1 VVEATQPLF
10 NLYSPMKKYLVLLL
24 WLSGLFFAQAQELTK
39 EKEIDD
45 LIDELFMEDEVIN
58 ELTASL
64 NKSQFLYISTTYNSD
79 TYFSGRDI
87 GIDQYNITP
96 QITYA
101 HSSGIFASLSG
112 IYYSEFV
119 PKWDVTTATVGFSK
133 NIGANKLFKYSV
145 SYSKYFYANDLNNIY
160 SNTLNLGFGV
170 RNKKRTLGTQLSGSY
185 LFGEEQS
192 FEIASRSF
200 VDFNLLKTK
209 KTSLKFKPQ
218 LNIIAGKQTIELA
231 RIVSQNGQ
239 LITQYSENDV
249 FDLINTQINLPL
261 LFSTNSFDFEAGYNI
276 NFPNAI
282 GDESNLKNTGFFN
295 FSVGYLIDL

>member
-1 VVEATQPLF
+1 
-10 NLYSPMKKYLVLLL
+10 MKKYLALIL
-24 WLSGLFFAQAQELTK
+24 WLSGLFFAYSQEPTK
-39 EKEIDD
+39 EKEIDN
-45 LIDELFMEDEVIN
+45 LIDELFMEDDVIN

-64 NKSQFLYISTTYNSD
+64 NNFQFLYISTTFNSD

-112 IYYSEFV
+112 IYYSEFE
-119 PKWDVTTATVGFSK
+119 PNWDMTVATLGFGK
-133 NIGANKLFKYSV
+133 NIGKMKLFKYTV
-145 SYSKYFYANDLNNIY
+145 SYSRYFYANDINNIY
-160 SNTLNLGFGV
+160 SNTLNLGLRV
-170 RNKKRTLGTQLSGSY
+170 RNKKRNIGTQLSGSY
-185 LFGEEQS
+185 LFGEDQS

-200 VDFNLLKTK
+200 IDFNLLKTN

-218 LNIIAGKQTIELA
+218 LSIIAGKQTIELA
-231 RIVSQNGQ
+231 RIVTQNGQ
-239 LITQYSENDV
+239 LLTQYTENDV

-295 FSVGYLIDL
+295 ISVGYLIDL

>member
-1 VVEATQPLF
+1 
-10 NLYSPMKKYLVLLL
+10 MKKYITLLL
-24 WLSGLFFAQAQELTK
+24 SLSGFIFAYAQEPTK
-39 EKEIDD
+39 EKEIND
-45 LIDELFMEDEVIN
+45 LIEELFMEDDIIN
-58 ELTASL
+58 ELAASL
-64 NKSQFLYISTTYNSD
+64 KNSQFLYVSATYNSD

-101 HSSGIFASLSG
+101 HSNGIFASLSG

-119 PKWDVTTATVGFSK
+119 PKWDVTTATVGFGK
-133 NIGANKLFKYSV
+133 NIGKNKLFKYSV
-145 SYSKYFYANDLNNIY
+145 SYSKYFYANDINNIY
-160 SNTLNLGFGV
+160 TNTLNAGFGV
-170 RNKKRTLGTQLSGSY
+170 RNKKRTLGTQISASY

-200 VDFNLLKTK
+200 VDVNLLKTK
-209 KTSLKFKPQ
+209 KSNLKFKPQ

-231 RIVSQNGQ
+231 RIVNQNAQ
-239 LITQYSENDV
+239 LSTEYAENDV

-261 LFSTNSFDFEAGYNI
+261 LYSTNSFDFEAGYII

-282 GDESNLKNTGFFN
+282 GDESNLKNTGFFS

>member
-1 VVEATQPLF
+1 
-10 NLYSPMKKYLVLLL
+10 MKKYITLLL
-24 WLSGLFFAQAQELTK
+24 WLSGLIFAYAQEPTK
-39 EKEIDD
+39 AKEIDD
-45 LIDELFMEDEVIN
+45 LIDEIFMEDEVIN
-58 ELTASL
+58 ELTLSL
-64 NKSQFLYISTTYNSD
+64 KNYQFLYISATFNSD

-101 HSSGIFASLSG
+101 HSNGIFASLSG
-112 IYYSEFV
+112 IYYSEFD
-119 PKWDVTTATVGFSK
+119 PKWDVTTATVGFNKS
-133 NIGANKLFKYSV
+133 IGKNKLFKYSV
-145 SYSKYFYANDLNNIY
+145 SYSKYFYANDIDNIY
-160 SNTLNLGFGV
+160 TNTLNAGLGV
-170 RNKKRTLGTQLSGSY
+170 RNIKRTLGTQISGSY
-185 LFGEEQS
+185 LFGEDQS

-200 VDFNLLKTK
+200 VDVNLLKTK
-209 KTSLKFKPQ
+209 NTSLKFKPQ

-239 LITQYSENDV
+239 LVTQYTENEV

-261 LFSTNSFDFEAGYNI
+261 IYSTKSFDFEAGYNI

-295 FSVGYLIDL
+295 LSIGYLIDL

>member
-1 VVEATQPLF
+1 
-10 NLYSPMKKYLVLLL
+10 MKKYLILLL
-24 WLSGLFFAQAQELTK
+24 WLSGLTFAYSQEPVR
-39 EKEIDD
+39 EKEIND
-45 LIDELFMEDEVIN
+45 LIDELFMEDDVIN
-58 ELTASL
+58 DLTASL
-64 NKSQFLYISTTYNSD
+64 KNSQFLYVSATYNSD

-87 GIDQYNITP
+87 DIDQYNIIP

-101 HSSGIFASLSG
+101 HSNGIFASLSG

-119 PKWDVTTATVGFSK
+119 PKWDVTTATVGFGK
-133 NIGANKLFKYSV
+133 NIGEKKLFKYSV
-145 SYSKYFYANDLNNIY
+145 SYSKYFFANDIDNLY
-160 SNTLNLGFGV
+160 TNTLNAGLGI
-170 RNKKRTLGTQLSGSY
+170 RNKKRTLGTQITGSY
-185 LFGEEQS
+185 LFGEDQS

-231 RIVSQNGQ
+231 RIYNQDGQ
-239 LITQYSENDV
+239 LVTEYTENDV

-282 GDESNLKNTGFFN
+282 GDESNLKNTGFFS
-295 FSVGYLIDL
+295 FSIGYLIDL

>member
-1 VVEATQPLF
+1 
-10 NLYSPMKKYLVLLL
+10 MKKYLTLLL
-24 WLSGLFFAQAQELTK
+24 WLSSFTFAYSQEPTK

-45 LIDELFMEDEVIN
+45 LIEELFMEDEVIN

-64 NKSQFLYISTTYNSD
+64 KNSQFLYISSTYNSD

-87 GIDQYNITP
+87 DIDQYNITP

-101 HSSGIFASLSG
+101 HSNGIFVGLSG

-119 PKWDVTTATVGFSK
+119 PNWDVTMAMVGYGK
-133 NIGANKLFKYSV
+133 NIGKKKLFKYSV
-145 SYSKYFYANDLNNIY
+145 SYSKYFYADDINNIY
-160 SNTLNLGFGV
+160 TNTLNAGLGV
-170 RNKKRTLGTQLSGSY
+170 RNKKRNIGTQISASY

-200 VDFNLLKTK
+200 VNFNLLKTN

-218 LNIIAGKQTIELA
+218 LNIISGKQTIELA
-231 RIVSQNGQ
+231 RIYNQDGQ
-239 LITQYSENDV
+239 MLTEYTENDV
-249 FDLINTQINLPL
+249 FDIINTQINLPL

-282 GDESNLKNTGFFN
+282 GEESNLKNTGFFS
-295 FSVGYLIDL
+295 FSIGYMINL

>member
-1 VVEATQPLF
+1 MRQLNHFSICLE
-10 NLYSPMKKYLVLLL
+10 MKKYLALLL
-24 WLSGLFFAQAQELTK
+24 WFSGLFFVYAQEPVK
-39 EKEIDD
+39 EKEIDN
-45 LIDELFMEDEVIN
+45 LIDELFMEDAVIN

-64 NKSQFLYISTTYNSD
+64 NNFQFLYISATFNSD

-101 HSSGIFASLSG
+101 HSNGIFASLSG
-112 IYYSEFV
+112 IYYSEFE
-119 PKWDVTTATVGFSK
+119 PNWDVTVATIGFGK
-133 NIGANKLFKYSV
+133 NIGKKKLFKYAV
-145 SYSKYFYANDLNNIY
+145 YYSKYFYANDLNNIY
-160 SNTLNLGFGV
+160 SNTINIGLGV
-170 RNKKRTLGTQLSGSY
+170 RNKKRNIGTQLSGAY
-185 LFGEEQS
+185 LFGEDQS

-200 VDFNLLKTK
+200 IDFNLIKTN

-218 LNIIAGKQTIELA
+218 LSIIAGKQTIELA
-231 RIVSQNGQ
+231 RIVNQQGQ
-239 LITQYSENDV
+239 LSTQYTEDDV

-261 LFSTNSFDFEAGYNI
+261 LYSTNSFDFEAGYNI

-295 FSVGYLIDL
+295 FSIGYLIDL

>member
-1 VVEATQPLF
+1 
-10 NLYSPMKKYLVLLL
+10 MKKYITLLL
-24 WLSGLFFAQAQELTK
+24 WLSGLTFAYSQEPTK

-45 LIDELFMEDEVIN
+45 LIEELFMEDEVIN

-64 NKSQFLYISTTYNSD
+64 KNSQFLYVSATYNSD

-87 GIDQYNITP
+87 AIDQYNIIP

-101 HSSGIFASLSG
+101 HSNGIFASLSG

-119 PKWDVTTATVGFSK
+119 PKWDVTTATVGFGK
-133 NIGANKLFKYSV
+133 NIGKNKLFKYSV
-145 SYSKYFYANDLNNIY
+145 SYSKYFYANDLENIY
-160 SNTLNLGFGV
+160 TNTLNAGLGI
-170 RNKKRTLGTQLSGSY
+170 RNKKRTLGTQLSGSF
-185 LFGEEQS
+185 LFGEDQS
-192 FEIASRSF
+192 IEIASRSF

-209 KTSLKFKPQ
+209 KNSLNFKPQ

-231 RIVSQNGQ
+231 RIYNQDGQ
-239 LITQYSENDV
+239 ILTEYTENDV

-276 NFPNAI
+276 NFPNAL

-295 FSVGYLIDL
+295 LSVGYLIDL

>member
-1 VVEATQPLF
+1 MVGATQPLF
-10 NLYSPMKKYLVLLL
+10 NLYSPMKKYLTLLL
-24 WLSGLFFAQAQELTK
+24 WITGVFFVQAQEPAK

-45 LIDELFMEDEVIN
+45 LIDELFMEDETIN
-58 ELTASL
+58 ELMASL
-64 NKSQFLYISTTYNSD
+64 NNYQFLYISTTFNSD

-87 GIDQYNITP
+87 GIEQYNITP

-101 HSSGIFASLSG
+101 HSNGIFASLSG

-119 PKWDVTTATVGFSK
+119 PKWDVTAATVGFGK
-133 NIGANKLFKYSV
+133 NIGAKKLFKYSV
-145 SYSKYFYANDLNNIY
+145 SYSKYFYADDINNIY
-160 SNTLNLGFGV
+160 TNTLNIGLGI
-170 RNKKRTLGTQLSGSY
+170 RNKKRNMGTQLSGSY
-185 LFGEEQS
+185 LFGEDQS

-200 VDFNLLKTK
+200 IDFNLLKK
-209 KTSLKFKPQ
+209 HHSSLKFKPQ

-231 RIVSQNGQ
+231 RIVNQSGQ
-239 LITQYSENDV
+239 LLTQYTENDV

-261 LFSTNSFDFEAGYNI
+261 LYNTNSFDFEVGYNI

-295 FSVGYLIDL
+295 FSIGYLIDL

>member
-1 VVEATQPLF
+1 
-10 NLYSPMKKYLVLLL
+10 MKKYLALIL

-39 EKEIDD
+39 EKEIDN
-45 LIDELFMEDEVIN
+45 LIDELFMEDDVIN

-64 NKSQFLYISTTYNSD
+64 NNFQFLYISTTFNSD

-101 HSSGIFASLSG
+101 HSNGIFASLSG
-112 IYYSEFV
+112 IYYSEFE
-119 PKWDVTTATVGFSK
+119 PNWDVTVASLGFGK
-133 NIGANKLFKYSV
+133 NIGKKKLFKYTV
-145 SYSKYFYANDLNNIY
+145 SYSKYFYANDINNIY
-160 SNTLNLGFGV
+160 GNTLNLGLRI

-200 VDFNLLKTK
+200 IDFNLLKTK
-209 KTSLKFKPQ
+209 KTILKFKPQ
-218 LNIIAGKQTIELA
+218 LSIIAGKQTIELA
-231 RIVSQNGQ
+231 RIVTQNGE
-239 LITQYSENDV
+239 LLTQYTENDV

-282 GDESNLKNTGFFN
+282 GDESNLKNTGFLN
-295 FSVGYLIDL
+295 FSIGYLIDL

>member
-1 VVEATQPLF
+1 
-10 NLYSPMKKYLVLLL
+10 MKKYITLLL
-24 WLSGLFFAQAQELTK
+24 WLSSITFAYSQEPTK

-64 NKSQFLYISTTYNSD
+64 KNSQFLYVSATYNSD

-87 GIDQYNITP
+87 EIDQYNITP

-101 HSSGIFASLSG
+101 HSNGIFASLSG

-119 PKWDVTTATVGFSK
+119 PKWDVTTATVGYGK
-133 NIGANKLFKYSV
+133 NIGEKKLFKYSV
-145 SYSKYFYANDLNNIY
+145 SYSKYFYANDIDNIY
-160 SNTLNLGFGV
+160 TNTLNVGLSV
-170 RNKKRTLGTQLSGSY
+170 RNKKRTIGTQLSGSY
-185 LFGEEQS
+185 LFGEDQS

-200 VDFNLLKTK
+200 VDVNLLKSK
-209 KTSLKFKPQ
+209 ISKLKFKPQ

-231 RIVSQNGQ
+231 RIYSQDGQ
-239 LITQYSENDV
+239 LFTEYTENDV

-276 NFPNAI
+276 NFPNAL
-282 GDESNLKNTGFFN
+282 GDESNLKNTGFFS
-295 FSVGYLIDL
+295 FSIGYLIDL

>member
-1 VVEATQPLF
+1 
-10 NLYSPMKKYLVLLL
+10 MKKYFSILL
-24 WLSGLFFAQAQELTK
+24 WISGLFFVQAQELTK

-45 LIDELFMEDEVIN
+45 LIDELFREDELIN
-58 ELTASL
+58 ELTASIS
-64 NKSQFLYISTTYNSD
+64 NFQFLYVSSTYNSD

-87 GIDQYNITP
+87 GNAQYNITP

-101 HSSGIFASLSG
+101 HSNGIFASLSG

-119 PKWDVTTATVGFSK
+119 PKWDVTVATVGFSK
-133 NIGANKLFKYSV
+133 NIDAKKIFKYAI
-145 SYSKYFYANDLNNIY
+145 SYSKYFYTEDINNIY
-160 SNTLNLGFGV
+160 TNTFNVGLGI
-170 RNKKRTLGTQLSGSY
+170 RNKKRNIGTQISGSY

-200 VDFNLLKTK
+200 VDFNLLKRPH
-209 KTSLKFKPQ
+209 SNLKFKPQ

-231 RIVSQNGQ
+231 RIVNQSGQ
-239 LITQYSENDV
+239 LSTEYVQNDV

-261 LFSTNSFDFEAGYNI
+261 LYSTNSFDFEAGYNI

-295 FSVGYLIDL
+295 FSIGYLIDL

>member
-1 VVEATQPLF
+1 
-10 NLYSPMKKYLVLLL
+10 MKKYVTLL
-24 WLSGLFFAQAQELTK
+24 WLFFGLTFAYSQEPTK
-39 EKEIDD
+39 EKEIND
-45 LIDELFMEDEVIN
+45 LIEELFMEDDIIN
-58 ELTASL
+58 ELAASL
-64 NKSQFLYISTTYNSD
+64 KNYQFLYISTTYNSD

-87 GIDQYNITP
+87 DIDQYNLTP
-96 QITYA
+96 QITYV
-101 HSSGIFASLSG
+101 HSNGIFAGLSG

-119 PKWDVTTATVGFSK
+119 PKWDVTTATVGFGR
-133 NIGANKLFKYSV
+133 NIGKDKLFKYSV
-145 SYSKYFYANDLNNIY
+145 SYSRYFYANDIDNIFT
-160 SNTLNLGFGV
+160 NTFNVGLGV

-200 VDFNLLKTK
+200 VDVNLLKTK
-209 KTSLKFKPQ
+209 NTSLKFKPQ

-239 LITQYSENDV
+239 LVTQYTENDV

-261 LFSTNSFDFEAGYNI
+261 IYSTKSFDFEAGYNL

-295 FSVGYLIDL
+295 LSIGYLIDL

>member
-1 VVEATQPLF
+1 
-10 NLYSPMKKYLVLLL
+10 MKKYITLLL
-24 WLSGLFFAQAQELTK
+24 WLSGLTFAYSQELTK
-39 EKEIDD
+39 EKEIND

-64 NKSQFLYISTTYNSD
+64 KNSQFLYVSATYNSD

-87 GIDQYNITP
+87 DIDQYNITP

-101 HSSGIFASLSG
+101 HSNGIFASLSG

-119 PKWDVTTATVGFSK
+119 PNWDVTTATLGFGK
-133 NIGANKLFKYSV
+133 NIGKNKLFKYSI
-145 SYSKYFYANDLNNIY
+145 SYSKYFYSNDINNIY
-160 SNTLNLGFGV
+160 TNTLNAGLGV
-170 RNKKRTLGTQLSGSY
+170 RNKKRTLGTQFSGSY
-185 LFGEEQS
+185 LFGEDQS

-209 KTSLKFKPQ
+209 KTNLKFKPQ

-231 RIVSQNGQ
+231 RIYNQDGQ
-239 LITQYSENDV
+239 MLTEYTENDI

-282 GDESNLKNTGFFN
+282 GNESNLKNTGFFN
-295 FSVGYLIDL
+295 LSIGYLIDL

>member
-1 VVEATQPLF
+1 
-10 NLYSPMKKYLVLLL
+10 MKKYITLLL
-24 WLSGLFFAQAQELTK
+24 WLSGLTFTHAQEPTK

-45 LIDELFMEDEVIN
+45 LIEELFMEDEVIN
-58 ELTASL
+58 ELTASFK
-64 NKSQFLYISTTYNSD
+64 NFQFLYISATYNSD

-87 GIDQYNITP
+87 GIDQYNMTP

-101 HSSGIFASLSG
+101 NSNGIFAGLSG

-119 PKWDVTTATVGFSK
+119 PNWDVTMAMVGYGK
-133 NIGANKLFKYSV
+133 NIGKKKLFKYSV
-145 SYSKYFYANDLNNIY
+145 SYSKYFYADDINNIY
-160 SNTLNLGFGV
+160 TNTFSVGIGV
-170 RNKKRTLGTQLSGSY
+170 RNKKRNIGTQISASY

-200 VDFNLLKTK
+200 VDFNLLKTN

-231 RIVSQNGQ
+231 RIYNQGGQ
-239 LITQYSENDV
+239 LLTESTENDV

-261 LFSTNSFDFEAGYNI
+261 IFSTNSFDFEAGYNI
-276 NFPNAI
+276 NFPNAL
-282 GDESNLKNTGFFN
+282 GDESNLKNTGFFS
-295 FSVGYLIDL
+295 FSIGYLIDL

>member
-1 VVEATQPLF
+1 
-10 NLYSPMKKYLVLLL
+10 MKKYIALLL
-24 WLSGLFFAQAQELTK
+24 CLSGMVFAYSQELTK
-39 EKEIDD
+39 EKEIND
-45 LIDELFMEDEVIN
+45 LLDELFMEDDVIN
-58 ELTASL
+58 ELATSL
-64 NKSQFLYISTTYNSD
+64 KKFQFLYISATYNSD

-87 GIDQYNITP
+87 GVDQYNLTP

-101 HSSGIFASLSG
+101 HSNGIFASLSG

-119 PKWDVTTATVGFSK
+119 PKWDVTTATVGFGR
-133 NIGANKLFKYSV
+133 NIGKDKLFKYSI
-145 SYSKYFYANDLNNIY
+145 SYSKYFYANDIDNIY
-160 SNTLNLGFGV
+160 TNTINLGLGV

-231 RIVSQNGQ
+231 RIVNQNGQ
-239 LITQYSENDV
+239 LSTQYTENDV
-249 FDLINTQINLPL
+249 FDLINIQINLPL
-261 LFSTNSFDFEAGYNI
+261 LYSTNSFDFEAGYNI

>member
-1 VVEATQPLF
+1 MVGATQPLF
-10 NLYSPMKKYLVLLL
+10 NLYSPMKKYLALLL
-24 WLSGLFFAQAQELTK
+24 WLSGLFFVQAQERTK

-45 LIDELFMEDEVIN
+45 LIDELFMEDEVID

-64 NKSQFLYISTTYNSD
+64 KNFQFLYISATFNSD

-101 HSSGIFASLSG
+101 NSNGIFASLSG

-119 PKWDVTTATVGFSK
+119 PKWDVTTATVGFGR
-133 NIGANKLFKYSV
+133 NIGKNKLLKYSI
-145 SYSKYFYANDLNNIY
+145 SYSKYFYANDIDNIY
-160 SNTLNLGFGV
+160 TNTLNLGLGV

-200 VDFNLLKTK
+200 VDFNLLKRHNS
-209 KTSLKFKPQ
+209 SLKFKPQ

-231 RIVSQNGQ
+231 RIVNQNGQ
-239 LITQYSENDV
+239 LSTEYVQNDV
-249 FDLINTQINLPL
+249 FDLINTQINLPI

-282 GDESNLKNTGFFN
+282 GNESNLKNTGFFN
-295 FSVGYLIDL
+295 FSIGYLIDL

>member
-1 VVEATQPLF
+1 
-10 NLYSPMKKYLVLLL
+10 MKKNIALLL
-24 WLSGLFFAQAQELTK
+24 WLSGLTFAYSQEPTK

-45 LIDELFMEDEVIN
+45 LIEELFMEDEVIN

-64 NKSQFLYISTTYNSD
+64 KNSQFLYISATYNSD

-87 GIDQYNITP
+87 DIDQYNITP

-101 HSSGIFASLSG
+101 HSNGIFASLSG

-119 PKWDVTTATVGFSK
+119 PKWDVTTAMIGFSK
-133 NIGANKLFKYSV
+133 NIGKKKSFNYSV
-145 SYSKYFYANDLNNIY
+145 SYSKYFYANDIDNIY
-160 SNTLNLGFGV
+160 TNTLNAGLGV
-170 RNKKRTLGTQLSGSY
+170 RNENRTLGTQISGSY
-185 LFGEEQS
+185 LFGEDQS

-200 VDFNLLKTK
+200 VDVNLLKTK
-209 KTSLKFKPQ
+209 KTNLKFKPQ
-218 LNIIAGKQTIELA
+218 LNIVAGKQTIELA
-231 RIVSQNGQ
+231 RIYNQDGQ
-239 LITQYSENDV
+239 ILMEYADNDV

-276 NFPNAI
+276 NFPNAL

-295 FSVGYLIDL
+295 ISIGYLIDL

>member
-1 VVEATQPLF
+1 MVGATQPFINLF
-10 NLYSPMKKYLVLLL
+10 KQMKKYLTFLL
-24 WLSGLFFAQAQELTK
+24 WLSGLFLVYSQEPSK

-45 LIDELFMEDEVIN
+45 LIDELFMEDDIIN

-64 NKSQFLYISTTYNSD
+64 SKVQFLYVSATYNSD

-87 GIDQYNITP
+87 GIDQYNITT

-101 HSSGIFASLSG
+101 HANGVFVNLSG

-119 PKWDVTTATVGFSK
+119 PKWDVTIATLGFGK
-133 NIGANKLFKYSV
+133 NIGKEQLFKYTV
-145 SYSKYFYANDLNNIY
+145 SYSKYFYAIDINNIY
-160 SNTLNLGFGV
+160 SNTLNLGVGV
-170 RNKKRTLGTQLSGSY
+170 RNKKKTLGTQLSGSY
-185 LFGEEQS
+185 LFGEDQS

-231 RIVSQNGQ
+231 RVYSPFGQ
-239 LITQYSENDV
+239 LLTDYTENDV

-261 LFSTNSFDFEAGYNI
+261 LYSVNSFDFEVGYNV
-276 NFPNAI
+276 NLPNAL
-282 GDESNLKNTGFFN
+282 GDESNLKSTGFFN
-295 FSVGYLIDL
+295 ISVGYMINL